1 MTQTVLNDLSEVVLE
16 CATPHVVTRA
26 LSSVRVKGR
35 SGKPKTITFK
45 TDLSVQPMK
54 QAELMRLPEGM
65 RNRGAVKVYG
75 TVELKTVD
83 TGHCSVPDRFH
94 HNGYNYQIDMA
105 EDWMELGGYWKF
117 FATRVER

>member
-1 MTQTVLNDLSEVVLE
+1 MQDEILNDLGEVVLE

-26 LSSVRVKGR
+26 LASVRVKGR
-35 SGKPKTITFK
+35 SGKPKTATFI

-54 QAELMRLPEGM
+54 QAELERLPEGLK
-65 RNRGAVKVYG
+65 NRGAVKVYG
-75 TVELKTVD
+75 VVELKTVD
-83 TGHCSVPDRFH
+83 TSECKVPDRFEH
-94 HNGYNYQIDMA
+94 RGLNYQIDMA